1 MAVLQKVLIANR
13 GEIAVRIVR
22 TLDRLGIASVAVHSD
37 ADADAPHV
45 RAAGESVRLGPA
57 DARQSYLAID
67 RVIAAARETGAD
79 AIHPGYG
86 FLAESAAFARACA
99 DAGIVFI
106 GPTPEA
112 IDTMGDKIRARAA
125 VEARGVATVPGIAEP
140 GLDDAALV
148 AGAERVGYP
157 VLVKPSA
164 GGGGKGMHRVDDPAD
179 LPAALAQARR
189 EAAAAFGDDT
199 LFVERF
205 VANPRHVEV
214 QVLADQHGHVIHL
227 GERECS
233 LQRRHQKV
241 IEEAPSPLL
250 TPAQRAAI
258 GEAARE
264 TARSVGYVGAG
275 TVEFIVSGDQPDE
288 PFFME
293 MNTRLQVEHPVTEAV
308 TGIDLVEQQ
317 LRVAAGEQLG
327 IRQEDVRLDGHA
339 IEARVYAEDP
349 AAGFLPTGGEV
360 LLARWPQGPGV
371 RVDAGIETGSEV
383 SSSYDPMLAKV
394 IAHARTRAE
403 AIERLDAALA
413 TTHVL
418 GVTTNVPFLRTLL
431 AEPAVAAGE
440 LDTGLIDREAQRLA
454 ARRMPSEVLAQAA
467 LVLLDAA
474 PRGARAWGR
483 DGWRLRGAVG
493 ASVRVSDGDG
503 VATVT
508 LLPGGDRRPTS
519 FGFIGGR
526 APQLP
531 IAMRVERA
539 DGSTTA
545 IQELDRPGAT
555 HVTADGDVWL
565 ALLDGDWLVERSRP
579 VVRARAGAAASPT
592 LASPMPGTVVAVHVA
607 EGDEVAEGQALVS
620 VEAMK
625 MEHVLRAPSA
635 GAARIHVI
643 VGETVRRGQ
652 EVAAVETRT
661 PTEVP
666 A

>member
-22 TLDRLGIASVAVHSD
+22 TLDRLGIASVAVYSD

-99 DAGIVFI
+99 DAGIVFV

-258 GEAARE
+258 GEAACE

-275 TVEFIVSGDQPDE
+275 TVEFIVSGDRPDE

-317 LRVAAGEQLG
+317 LRVAAGEPLG
-327 IRQEDVRLDGHA
+327 VRQEDVRLEGHA

-360 LLARWPQGPGV
+360 LQAVWPRGAGM
-371 RVDAGIETGSEV
+371 RVDAGIETGSSV

-394 IAHARTRAE
+394 VAHARTRRE
-403 AIERLDAALA
+403 AIERLDDALR
-413 TTHVL
+413 TTHLL
-418 GVTTNVPFLRTLL
+418 GVTTNIPFLRALL
-431 AEPAVAAGE
+431 AEPAVVAGD
-440 LDTGLIDREAQRLA
+440 LDTGLIDREAARLA
-454 ARRMPSEVLAQAA
+454 VRPLSAEALAHAGLAVL
-467 LVLLDAA
+467 DRA
-474 PRGARAWGR
+474 PRRGGAWMG
-483 DGWRLRGAVG
+483 DGWRSSGARGASLRF
-493 ASVRVSDGDG
+493 ADGDG
-503 VATVT
+503 VAVVT
-508 LLPGGDRRPTS
+508 LLPGGDRRRRD
-519 FGFIGGR
+519 FAFIGGHPDR
-526 APQLP
+526 LDVDV
-531 IAMRVERA
+531 RVERA
-539 DGSTTA
+539 DGRVEHPVL
-545 IQELDRPGAT
+545 QRPGSVR
-555 HVTADGDVWL
+555 VTSDGDVWL
-565 ALLDGDWLVERSRP
+565 ALLDGDWLVEHARP
-579 VVRARAGAAASPT
+579 AVRARAGAAATPT

-607 EGDEVAEGQALVS
+607 DGDDVAEGQALVS

-625 MEHVLRAPSA
+625 MEHVLRAPTA
-635 GAARIHVI
+635 GAARIQVI

-661 PTEVP
+661 PTEVK

>member
-22 TLDRLGIASVAVHSD
+22 TLDRLGIASVAVYSD
-37 ADADAPHV
+37 ADAGAPHV

-214 QVLADQHGHVIHL
+214 QVLADEHGHVIHL

-250 TPAQRAAI
+250 TPEQRAAI
-258 GEAARE
+258 GEAACE

-275 TVEFIVSGDQPDE
+275 TVEFIVSGDRPDE

-317 LRVAAGEQLG
+317 LRVAAGEPLA
-327 IRQEDVRLDGHA
+327 IRQEHVRLDGHA

-360 LLARWPQGPGV
+360 LVLQWPV
-371 RVDAGIETGSEV
+371 ATRVDAGIEQGSV
-383 SSSYDPMLAKV
+383 ISSSYDPMLAKV
-394 IAHARTRAE
+394 VAHGPTRADAIAH
-403 AIERLDAALA
+403 LDAALA
-413 TTHVL
+413 ETHVL
-418 GVTTNVPFLRTLL
+418 GVTTNVPFLRALL
-431 AEPAVAAGE
+431 AEPAVIAGD
-440 LDTGLIDREAQRLA
+440 LDTGLIDREAERLA
-454 ARRMPSEVLAQAA
+454 ARPVPSAVLAQAA
-467 LVLLDAA
+467 LVLLDRA
-474 PRGARAWGR
+474 PRGERAWAS
-483 DGWRLRGAVG
+483 DGWRVGGARG
-493 ASVRVSDGDG
+493 ASVRLADGDG

-508 LLPGGDRRPTS
+508 LLPGG
-519 FGFIGGR
+519 GR
-526 APQLP
+526 AL
-531 IAMRVERA
+531 RVERA
-539 DGSTTA
+539 GAEAFVTV
-545 IQELDRPGAT
+545 LDPVVPSAS
-555 HVTADGDVWL
+555 HVTGDGDVWL
-565 ALLDGDWLVERSRP
+565 STDSGDWLVEHARP
-579 VVRARAGAAASPT
+579 AVRVRAGAAATPT
-592 LASPMPGTVVAVHVA
+592 LASPMPGTVVAVHVTD
-607 EGDEVAEGQALVS
+607 GDDVAEGQALVS